1 MGFLDWLF
9 GKKGKPA
16 TAAGPKWHEPGPVER
31 VSATGRGGQ
40 EPPLVEKGTPAPEQD
55 SVGQR
60 PPPAVPPVKERSGN
74 AADEGNRS
82 PLPPEAENLRRW
94 RESGQ
99 ARAWVEARRGRW
111 DHDAWLTLLEEL
123 KRSPFW
129 PMHPDAVGQVLEETQ
144 REWLMR
150 N

>member
-16 TAAGPKWHEPGPVER
+16 TAAGPERQEPGPGER
-31 VSATGRGGQ
+31 ASATGRGGQ

-55 SVGQR
+55 GVGQR
-60 PPPAVPPVKERSGN
+60 PPPAAPPVKERSGN

-99 ARAWVEARRGRW
+99 ARSWVQARRGSW
-111 DHDAWLTLLEEL
+111 GHADWLALLDDL
-123 KRSPFW
+123 RRSPFW
-129 PMHPDAVGQVLEETQ
+129 PMDPAAVGLVLEEEKRRWGQ
-144 REWLMR
+144 RS
-150 N
+150 